1 MTQVALVGTTFL
13 KPYGKYILGRPIP
26 NPGMEG
32 AVAVP
37 EKYAAPYGK
46 GQTGLPYQV
55 VEILA
60 VGPKVPG
67 NELKAGDKVV
77 LDPLN
82 VETEYEEGGD
92 RCWLFLIAAIR
103 VKLD

>member
-1 MTQVALVGTTFL
+1 
-13 KPYGKYILGRPIP
+13 
-26 NPGMEG
+26 
-32 AVAVP
+32 
-37 EKYAAPYGK
+37 
-46 GQTGLPYQV
+46 